1 MKSLST
7 RSLNNTILGVLVI
20 LGIAVILSSALPR
33 MASAAAVALVSVT
46 ATSTPAYT
54 NTGLATTTRA
64 TTDDTVQYQLTLNG
78 TPLIAPQ
85 INIFSMGSTTMSG
98 SATDWFY
105 STTTASTWTDGLVTF
120 QMSVGGTTGAEAT
133 TTVTQADLTGANV
146 TFDTTGPTLD
156 SIAWTDTDSSTQ
168 FSATDTFLLTF
179 SETMATTTLTGADLA
194 TVLALTN
201 SHVFSTTTAPSWNTA
216 GTQLTITLGADT
228 TVTGTDTVD
237 PTSAVKDAI
246 GIADATAAA
255 VALPDDSSPG
265 TPAGPT
271 DTTNQGSLQVLI
283 TSVGSSQIRYTT
295 DGTTPTCSVGT
306 VYTAD
311 ISISETLT
319 LKAVGCDEA
328 DNASSVASAVYTIT
342 TASSG
347 SGGGGGGSATPA
359 VPATPSAASGGLSA
373 AQIQAVLD
381 VLASF
386 GADASVVA
394 NVKASLEGATKGSVT
409 SNAVAAFKSDLT
421 VGSLGEQVRALQMLL
436 NAKGFTVASSGPGSP
451 GNETTTFGALTKAAL
466 IEYQKAKGITPAVG
480 FFGPLT
486 RAAIN
491 AEQ

>member
-179 SETMATTTLTGADLA
+179 SETMATTTLTGPALA

-201 SHVFSTTTAPSWNTA
+201 RHVFSTTTAPSWNTA

-328 DNASSVASAVYTIT
+328 DNASSVVTAVYTIT

-347 SGGGGGGSATPA
+347 SGGGGGNAAPA
-359 VPATPSAASGGLSA
+359 VPVTPSAASGGLSA
-373 AQIQAVLD
+373 TQIQAVLD

-436 NAKGFTVASSGPGSP
+436 NAKGYTVASSGPGSS
-451 GNETTTFGALTKAAL
+451 GNETTTFGSLTRTAL
-466 IEYQKAKGITPAVG
+466 IKYQKAKGITPAVG